1 MKRINEKGFTLIE
14 LLAVIVILGVV
25 MAIAIPSMNKVIDNS
40 KKDTLIATAQEYIS
54 GAKTMLVS
62 ENSLPD
68 YVLYPEVEMPLI
80 EIDGEQYIGFLE
92 IPALNLSLPVLGGE
106 WKEERLKKAPGLY
119 EGSVYQDNMII
130 AGHNYRSHFSGLK
143 KLEEGTEIYFID
155 GNGTVFSYELA
166 WVEVIDEMDVE
177 QMSAQTEGW
186 DLTLFTCTYGG
197 RERYTL
203 RCVKQMFQ

>member
-1 MKRINEKGFTLIE
+1 MIIGGLLLMAALLLSIYNLYNEKNAQQSVETVSETLITEIEKNKTEE
-14 LLAVIVILGVV
+14 L
-25 MAIAIPSMNKVIDNS
+25 D
-40 KKDTLIATAQEYIS
+40 
-54 GAKTMLVS
+54 S

-203 RCVKQMFQ
+203 RCVRQ